1 MSISISSQYTQRN
14 YSWTDWKSVFSI
26 KDFTYQ
32 YDDDGNIY
40 TIYGYD
46 GPEVIICQI
55 WKNVV
60 PITVINNSLITQ
72 VQNDLDKADF
82 EINYKPN
89 GNKVID
95 QVNQQRK
102 SIYQVSYCN
111 FYSPAGL
118 SNNYYKA
125 IDLSNTDG
133 YYHHTSGKTT
143 LKIYGIDCIAA
154 RTDSRDVWIIELGIV
169 TGVSATTADLTFIHP
184 GSLYLS
190 DNGINSSTSLNLDYP
205 IYIDYTVSSGKLVN
219 VVGGV
224 IAPGV
229 PSLGSTIPISNA
241 VGVSGFTNIGDVI
254 IVASCVSNVTGFVP
268 VTPLGALVFQYH
280 FWYTVD

>member
-14 YSWTDWKSVFSI
+14 YTWVDWKQVLAA
-26 KDFTYQ
+26 KDFAYQ

-40 TIYGYD
+40 TVYGYD

-55 WKNVV
+55 WKNAV
-60 PITVINNSLITQ
+60 PPTVINNSIITQ
-72 VQNDLDKADF
+72 EQNDLDKADF
-82 EINYKPN
+82 ETNYKAN

-102 SIYQVSYCN
+102 SIYQASYCN
-111 FYSPAGL
+111 FYSPATL
-118 SNNYYKA
+118 PNSYYKA

-133 YYHHTSGKTT
+133 YYQHPTGKTT
-143 LKIYGIDCIAA
+143 LKMYGIDCIAA

-190 DNGINSSTSLNLDYP
+190 DNGINSSNSTNLDYP
-205 IYIDYTVSSGKLVN
+205 IFIDYTVSGGKLVN

-224 IAPGV
+224 IVPGV
-229 PSLGSTIPISNA
+229 PGLGITIPITNA
-241 VGVSGFTNIGDVI
+241 VGASGFTNVGDVI
-254 IVASCVSNVTGFVP
+254 IVVSCVSNVTGFVP
-268 VTPLGALVFQYH
+268 VTPLGSLVFQYH
-280 FWYTVD
+280 FWYIID